1 MFFLQIEMSIMAD
14 IGYFV
19 GSKYSQFR
27 NEISVSSY
35 GKYRCTFL

>member
-1 MFFLQIEMSIMAD
+1 MIFLQIEMSIMAD

-27 NEISVSSY
+27 NKVSVSSY
-35 GKYRCTFL
+35 SKYSCTFL